1 MILNLPLEFYV
12 FLNAATI
19 STDLATAKRELTK
32 IVAAYNF
39 YPKIIM
45 GLSEECFRMKIFQP
59 KLPFSPTSNYLGSI
73 PVQFWPLLELLDDR
87 YRIIFAPNL

>member
-39 YPKIIM
+39 YSKIIM
-45 GLSEECFRMKIFQP
+45 GLSEECFRMENF
-59 KLPFSPTSNYLGSI
+59 
-73 PVQFWPLLELLDDR
+73 
-87 YRIIFAPNL
+87 

>member
-1 MILNLPLEFYV
+1 MILNLQLEFHV

-45 GLSEECFRMKIFQP
+45 GLSEECFRMKNF
-59 KLPFSPTSNYLGSI
+59 
-73 PVQFWPLLELLDDR
+73 
-87 YRIIFAPNL
+87 